1 MTTVTVVGRDTSH
14 ARVSADSRFAEI
26 LDASLGQP
34 RMVWF
39 AIFAIRE
46 YHTHAQLVHG
56 RGGGAPN
63 LLLAIQRQG
72 FDGRQATLARRIQTA
87 LAGLYDE
94 HDEGSVRG
102 VLLEKLVEQQIRSRY
117 GGASDLCDNNV
128 KIRVAGSDPD
138 HMTST
143 SIDVIGFDGSIG
155 EGHDCKA
162 DSKRFVKYR
171 PWVTELDEKVARP
184 DLSIGLVTADSTRT
198 ARRKMGSLQPKRLIL
213 IGEEHLF
220 TRLPLR

>member
-1 MTTVTVVGRDTSH
+1 VTSVTVVGRDATH
-14 ARVSADSRFAEI
+14 ARVSADARFADI

-39 AIFAIRE
+39 ALFAIRE
-46 YHTHAQLVHG
+46 YHSHEQLVHG
-56 RGGGAPN
+56 RGGGAPS
-63 LLLAIQRQG
+63 LPATIQRQG
-72 FDGRQATLARRIQTA
+72 FDNRQATLARRIHTA
-87 LAGLYDE
+87 LAGLYAE

-117 GGASDLCDNNV
+117 GGTDHLCDNNV
-128 KIRVAGSDPD
+128 KVRVAGSDPD
-138 HMTST
+138 HTTST

-171 PWVTELDEKVARP
+171 PWITELDEKVARP
-184 DLSIGLVTADSTRT
+184 DLSIGLVTADSSNT
-198 ARRKMGSLQPKRLIL
+198 ARRKMGSFRPQHLIL